1 MSYYILRTKAFSE
14 VSDPSNR
21 ILYLLKKRDV
31 PVLEQKQILK
41 LRCNSIQRISGISNL
56 MLYLNMNTADVEH
69 QTQPYI
75 LKRLKWNDALDLF
88 NIQYDSDT
96 SESDNSTR
104 LVE

>member
-1 MSYYILRTKAFSE
+1 
-14 VSDPSNR
+14 
-21 ILYLLKKRDV
+21 
-31 PVLEQKQILK
+31 
-41 LRCNSIQRISGISNL
+41 